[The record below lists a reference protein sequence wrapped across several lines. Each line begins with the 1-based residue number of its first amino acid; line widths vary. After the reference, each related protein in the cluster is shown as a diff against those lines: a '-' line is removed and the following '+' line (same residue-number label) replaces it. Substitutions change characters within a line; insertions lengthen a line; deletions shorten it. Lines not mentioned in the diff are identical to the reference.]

1 MARQFWLTTAKRY
14 DRNRAGAIARGIH
27 LSRPPL
33 GYSFR
38 DPTARS
44 GGGVLD
50 RRLVVNCDAPIVRET
65 FERKAAGATWL
76 ELARWL
82 DEAAPKG
89 GRHWSRSSARSIIT
103 SQTYLGLV
111 KSGEHVKREA
121 HEPIVSESLWRRA
134 QREPGRRTPRGSY
147 LLSGLARCAGCGR
160 TLRGSTF
167 RNKRKNK
174 TTGVVTSVYE
184 SHVYTCNTL
193 GCTTSS
199 TVIAPRLEAEVVRRF
214 FDYHGSPT
222 LQAVDEPEIAQTQ
235 TEIERLGERV
245 ATLAMVVPSHPKAVQ
260 AHQEALSAAEGELM
274 AAERRLDDLLS
285 KQSSGDFHTLRDDW
299 DELLLAEQA
308 EILREGIDAIVV
320 RRSNGHGPAGDIA
333 HRVLVCFDGDA
344 PSDLLSR
351 DHLGA
356 WIWND
361 EPGSLRPLAEDAP
374 IRLAH

>member
-1 MARQFWLTTAKRY
+1 M
-14 DRNRAGAIARGIH
+14 
-27 LSRPPL
+27 
-33 GYSFR
+33 
-38 DPTARS
+38 
-44 GGGVLD
+44 
-50 RRLVVNCDAPIVRET
+50 
-65 FERKAAGATWL
+65 
-76 ELARWL
+76 
-82 DEAAPKG
+82 
-89 GRHWSRSSARSIIT
+89 
-103 SQTYLGLV
+103 
-111 KSGEHVKREA
+111 
-121 HEPIVSESLWRRA
+121 
-134 QREPGRRTPRGSY
+134 
-147 LLSGLARCAGCGR
+147 
-160 TLRGSTF
+160 
-167 RNKRKNK
+167 
-174 TTGVVTSVYE
+174 
-184 SHVYTCNTL
+184 
-193 GCTTSS
+193 
-199 TVIAPRLEAEVVRRF
+199 
-214 FDYHGSPT
+214 
-222 LQAVDEPEIAQTQ
+222 
-235 TEIERLGERV
+235 ERLGERV